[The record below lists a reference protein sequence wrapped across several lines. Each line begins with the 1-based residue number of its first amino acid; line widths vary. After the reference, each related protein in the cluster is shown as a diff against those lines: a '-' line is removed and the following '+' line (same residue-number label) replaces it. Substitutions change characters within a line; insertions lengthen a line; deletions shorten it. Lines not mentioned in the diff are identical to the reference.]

1 MKTAANAPV
10 NTVTILTASDPGQDE
25 ARQAWNL
32 AADQRPAAI
41 ARPASAQDVVDAV
54 GQAAMTPWAA
64 RQMYLNFADTS
75 RDPASF
81 WDPQAYSRL
90 RPVKAAVDPEDRIQS
105 NHPIPPA
112 TTHWPRPTPERTTM
126 PSHTTT
132 TGADYLP
139 RRLSDAVGSARY
151 SARAATARPSC
162 CTPSPHQEHYNKCS
176 IRPAYDNLVLKEMT
190 ARVVRVVSA

>member
-10 NTVTILTASDPGQDE
+10 NTVTILIASDSGQDE
-25 ARQAWNL
+25 ARRARNL

-81 WDPQAYSRL
+81 QDPQAYSRL
-90 RPVKAAVDPEDRIQS
+90 RQVKAAVDPQDRIRS
-105 NHPIPPA
+105 NHPVRHHPLALTDTRKNDHAQPHHYYRRGHPA
-112 TTHWPRPTPERTTM
+112 PAGVRGPQSLGLFVDRPRQRPC
-126 PSHTTT
+126 
-132 TGADYLP
+132 GAGAVA
-139 RRLSDAVGSARY
+139 DAGA
-151 SARAATARPSC
+151 
-162 CTPSPHQEHYNKCS
+162 
-176 IRPAYDNLVLKEMT
+176 
-190 ARVVRVVSA
+190 

>member
-1 MKTAANAPV
+1 
-10 NTVTILTASDPGQDE
+10 
-25 ARQAWNL
+25 
-32 AADQRPAAI
+32 
-41 ARPASAQDVVDAV
+41 
-54 GQAAMTPWAA
+54 
-64 RQMYLNFADTS
+64 MYLNFADTS

-90 RPVKAAVDPEDRIQS
+90 RPVKAAVDPEDRIHS
-105 NHPIPPA
+105 NRPIPLA

-151 SARAATARPSC
+151 SARGDGDT
-162 CTPSPHQEHYNKCS
+162 
-176 IRPAYDNLVLKEMT
+176 VLFHAIT
-190 ARVVRVVSA
+190 TSRTLQQVFDSASL